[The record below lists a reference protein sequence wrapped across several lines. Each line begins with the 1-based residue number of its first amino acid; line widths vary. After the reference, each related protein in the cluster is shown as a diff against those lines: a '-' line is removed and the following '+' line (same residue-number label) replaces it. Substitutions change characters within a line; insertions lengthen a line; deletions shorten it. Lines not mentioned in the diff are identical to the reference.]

1 MKIAIIPGRYQPIT
15 SGHMKVI
22 QLAEQECDKVYV
34 VVIGSSSK
42 NPTMKS
48 PIPLEANIR
57 LIKKCVGS
65 NVTVLTYPI
74 ANLDVMGDDIAKD
87 LGLAPTHGVSEV
99 KIYCGTDRST
109 YDSQLKYFNGFE
121 KDGVDKTKGKKDVF
135 HAEIREVT
143 RTALDISGT
152 QVRSVIYD
160 WFKSKSE
167 ARKKEFLNL
176 TPNQIHG
183 DLDEIAEFISA
194 VYPKNESIF
203 VKIYNEIS
211 DEFQL

>member
-22 QLAEQECDKVYV
+22 QLAEQECDRVYV
-34 VVIGSSSK
+34 VVIGSNNKS
-42 NPTMKS
+42 PTAKS
-48 PIPLEANIR
+48 PIPLEANIK

-65 NVTVLTYPI
+65 NVTVMTYQI

-121 KDGVDKTKGKKDVF
+121 KDGIDKTKGKKDIF

-143 RTALDISGT
+143 RTALDVSGT
-152 QVRSVIYD
+152 QVREVINNWY
-160 WFKSKSE
+160 KSKSE
-167 ARKKEFLNL
+167 VDKKKFMNL
-176 TPNQIHG
+176 TPVQIHG
-183 DLDEIAEFISA
+183 DLNEIAEYISA
-194 VYPKNESIF
+194 VYSKNESIF
-203 VKIYNEIS
+203 VKIYDEIS